1 MNKQLKIPQP
11 RRDWCRAQFPLRR
24 EPVPGPNR
32 IGLPSSVPQRPL
44 PVASKRAGAT
54 FRVMARE
61 FQDDL
66 IAVNSARL
74 RAEGLIKPEA
84 SSATVS
90 FGEGPDALL
99 REIGVWHR
107 KFRNGRGISLF
118 LCPGCAKKAQLLKL
132 HDGRPQCR
140 NCLKRRGVQ
149 FRIAYG
155 TRAERADARAKRIE
169 KLKAKL
175 TGGPLRRDGRG
186 IARRREL
193 ELSLRRA
200 LIREREGLLEVDL

>member
-1 MNKQLKIPQP
+1 LLLAPCDEGGDESADVKFEI
-11 RRDWCRAQFPLRR
+11 
-24 EPVPGPNR
+24 
-32 IGLPSSVPQRPL
+32 
-44 PVASKRAGAT
+44 
-54 FRVMARE
+54 MARE
-61 FQDDL
+61 YQDDL

-74 RAEGLIKPEA
+74 RALGLIRPDA
-84 SSATVS
+84 SSAVVS
-90 FGEGPDALL
+90 FGESADALV
-99 REIGVWHR
+99 REVRVWHR

-118 LCPGCAKKAQLLKL
+118 LCPACGNKAQLLKL

-155 TRAERADARAKRIE
+155 TRLERAQARTERIERLRAK
-169 KLKAKL
+169 LVA
-175 TGGPLRRDGRG
+175 GSLRLDGRA

-200 LIREREGLLEVDL
+200 LIREREGFLDAET